1 MRCHWDG
8 DELMIS
14 FYPHTHSQKHT
25 AEPRRR
31 AAPDLPAPPSTPPF
45 LSDSLLFHPLCSSAT
60 SAAST
65 RSFSVLQQP
74 VGSPSSRCALL
85 PRHTSTPCIPCCLA
99 KERHGVISWSH
110 VGKPWSPNL
119 QRLIIFIDQPQPVG
133 MAPILPAGSRQV
145 VGAQEATLRPPA
157 PGWGSHYGQV
167 GGGCTASS

>member
-14 FYPHTHSQKHT
+14 FYPHTHSHLE
-25 AEPRRR
+25 AETDRR
-31 AAPDLPAPPSTPPF
+31 APQTCVPRPARPSVYPTFPLRLLTLSSFLQLGDLGCLHA
-45 LSDSLLFHPLCSSAT
+45 
-60 SAAST
+60 
-65 RSFSVLQQP
+65 
-74 VGSPSSRCALL
+74 ALL
-85 PRHTSTPCIPCCLA
+85 GTAAAGWAHLLLRHTSTSCIPCCLA
-99 KERHGVISWSH
+99 KVGHGVISWSQ
-110 VGKPWSPNL
+110 VDEPWSPNF
-119 QRLIIFIDQPQPVG
+119 QRPIIFIDQPQPLG